1 MGWGQ
6 SRDAAKGSGVLNR
19 RQASSAA
26 AVGNLVEWYDFGLYG
41 FLAPVLAAQF
51 FPAAGSTLALMATFA
66 VFGVA
71 FLSRPL
77 GSLVF
82 GHLGDIRGR
91 RMVLSLTILLM
102 SLSTFAIGV
111 LPHASSVGI
120 IAPILL
126 LLARLTQGFSAG
138 GELGGA
144 IAYITEYAPR
154 TARGRYGSWVFF
166 TQGLGML
173 AAAVL
178 VTTLTV
184 ALGSGVMQDWGW
196 RLPFLLALPIGLIGL
211 YLRWRGGET
220 PSFAALQEAR
230 AVAPRPIRTTFQEH
244 PKQLLQVTGVVVTT
258 TTALLMLTA
267 FVPAYLVES
276 AGLRSADALLSSIA
290 GLVVFLVLCPILGSM
305 SDRLGRRALM
315 LATPL
320 AAMAFAL
327 PAFILFSS
335 GHPAAAVLG
344 GVLLGLV
351 LAPFGG
357 AGAAALAELF
367 PTRLR
372 YSGIAIGSAIGIAL
386 AGGFAPVLL
395 TWLVSVTG
403 SLLAPAAVLIGFG
416 AVSLVAVMTMRET
429 RGALW
434 EPDPLS

>member
-1 MGWGQ
+1 
-6 SRDAAKGSGVLNR
+6 
-19 RQASSAA
+19 
-26 AVGNLVEWYDFGLYG
+26 VEWYDFGLYG
-41 FLAPVLAAQF
+41 FLAPVLATQF
-51 FPAAGSTLALMATFA
+51 FPRAGSTLALMATFA

-91 RMVLSLTILLM
+91 RTVLSLTILLM

-111 LPHASSVGI
+111 LPLPSSAGLV
-120 IAPILL
+120 APVLL
-126 LLARLTQGFSAG
+126 LFARLTQGFSAG

-154 TARGRYGSWVFF
+154 GSRGRYGSWVFF

-178 VTTLTV
+178 VTALTV
-184 ALGSGVMQDWGW
+184 TLGSGVMQVWGW
-196 RLPFLLALPIGLIGL
+196 RLPFLFALPIGLIGL

-220 PSFAALQEAR
+220 PSFAAIQQVH
-230 AVAPRPIRTTFQEH
+230 AVEPRPIRTTLQDH
-244 PKQLLQVTGVVVTT
+244 PRQLLQVTGVVVTT
-258 TTALLMLTA
+258 TTALLMMTA

-276 AGLRSADALLSSIA
+276 VGLRSADALLSSIA
-290 GLVVFLVLCPILGSM
+290 GLVVFLALCPILGSM

-320 AAMAFAL
+320 AAIGFAL
-327 PAFILFSS
+327 PAFLLFSS
-335 GHPAAAVLG
+335 GRPGAAVLG

-357 AGAAALAELF
+357 AGAAAVAELF

-372 YSGIAIGSAIGIAL
+372 YSGVAIGSAIGIAL
-386 AGGFAPVLL
+386 AGGSAPVLL
-395 TWLVSVTG
+395 TWLVAATG
-403 SLLAPAAVLIGFG
+403 SLLAPAAVLVGCG
-416 AVSLVAVMTMRET
+416 VVSLVAVMTMRET
-429 RGALW
+429 NGDRW
-434 EPDPLS
+434 EPELLP